1 MNATPPQAP
10 AEAAPAPAAAPA
22 GPGTEAFDTSSHESF
37 YEYYKKQSLSPA
49 ALQRF
54 GAIADVVLRVRGPV
68 AAGTALSVLDV
79 GCGAGTQCQFWV
91 DRGHDYLG
99 IDINEPLVRLAR
111 ERAAE
116 SGRSRARFE
125 VSSAT
130 HLPFPN
136 ASFDICLLPELLEH
150 VADWRTCLDEAVRV
164 LRPGG
169 VIYVSTSN
177 RLCPKQQ
184 EFNLPAYSWYPGFA
198 KRYFERRAV
207 TDWPAVANYAKYPA
221 VNWFSFYQLRR
232 YFGERGFSSSDRF
245 DVMRLDNKPAW
256 AGVLVK
262 TLRALPPLRLLGH
275 MMTPDTVVV
284 AVRADR

>member
-1 MNATPPQAP
+1 MTLPPTPATA
-10 AEAAPAPAAAPA
+10 
-22 GPGTEAFDTSSHESF
+22 GTEAFDTSSHESF
-37 YEYYKKQSLSPA
+37 YEYYKQQSLSPA

-54 GAIADVVLRVRGPV
+54 AAIAEVVLRVRGTAP
-68 AAGTALSVLDV
+68 AGKPLSVLDV

-91 DRGHDYLG
+91 DRGHDYMG
-99 IDINEPLVRLAR
+99 IDINAPLVRLAR
-111 ERAAE
+111 ERAQE
-116 SGRSRARFE
+116 SGRDAARFE

-130 HLPFPN
+130 QLPFAD
-136 ASFDICLLPELLEH
+136 ASFDVCLMPELLEH
-150 VADWRTCLDEAVRV
+150 IGDWETCLNEAVRV

-169 VIYVSTSN
+169 VVYVSTSN

-207 TDWPAVANYAKYPA
+207 TDWPAVANFAKYPA

-232 YFGERGFSSSDRF
+232 WFQARDFHASDRF

-256 AGVLVK
+256 AGALVK

-275 MMTPDTVVV
+275 MATPDTVVV
-284 AVRADR
+284 ARRNAG